1 MIIPKNNQVWCDNPR
16 NSSFRRTILV
26 QRDNLA
32 DPGSSDW
39 FLFISAEST
48 CIANFAL
55 AVFLPQSLV
64 LALRRGMISPREA
77 SDPSVPE
84 TATAVGRTSVLN
96 YRTFSVNF
104 GDFVSSSL
112 QTSCKKCKGQV
123 FRPSVGTVCVHW
135 ELAAK
140 LVAEKVSYPTVYDFR
155 STTSESS
162 CWSIRSTPCT
172 HWLVVFQNRPTAGFF
187 DDVSVVVSLPRIFHF
202 IRMSSR

>member
-1 MIIPKNNQVWCDNPR
+1 
-16 NSSFRRTILV
+16 
-26 QRDNLA
+26 
-32 DPGSSDW
+32 
-39 FLFISAEST
+39 
-48 CIANFAL
+48 
-55 AVFLPQSLV
+55 
-64 LALRRGMISPREA
+64 MISPREA

-140 LVAEKVSYPTVYDFR
+140 LVAEKVSYPTVRFSQHNEWVHLLIHKINPVHPLTGCISKQAYSWFFWWRFR
-155 STTSESS
+155 RCQPSQNFPLYSNEQ
-162 CWSIRSTPCT
+162 SIRFSLFCA
-172 HWLVVFQNRPTAGFF
+172 LSLIALYLTAVTAWF
-187 DDVSVVVSLPRIFHF
+187 RA
-202 IRMSSR
+202 